1 MQTGICHIV
10 GAGEN
15 YGINFEPGTKDLVIA
30 VDAGFRLL
38 EQKAVR
44 IDLAIGDFDT
54 LQYIPKHSN
63 VIALKAEKDDTDMLA
78 AVREGIRAGYS
89 LFHIYCGTGGRLD
102 HTLANL
108 QVAAAL
114 SQEGRQG
121 FVVDR
126 DCIVTA
132 ITDQCLILSGDN
144 NGYVSVFSHTERA
157 EGVYLRGLKYGLE
170 DAVLTNNYPLGI
182 SNELIGEESCISVRK
197 GTLLVFMPRVYLLSD
212 IRLTKSL
219 GAAEASKEK

>member
-89 LFHIYCGTGGRLD
+89 LLLRNGRTSGSYPGQSAGCGSTVTGG
-102 HTLANL
+102 
-108 QVAAAL
+108 AA
-114 SQEGRQG
+114 
-121 FVVDR
+121 
-126 DCIVTA
+126 
-132 ITDQCLILSGDN
+132 
-144 NGYVSVFSHTERA
+144 
-157 EGVYLRGLKYGLE
+157 
-170 DAVLTNNYPLGI
+170 GI
-182 SNELIGEESCISVRK
+182 CC
-197 GTLLVFMPRVYLLSD
+197 
-212 IRLTKSL
+212 
-219 GAAEASKEK
+219 

>member
-89 LFHIYCGTGGRLD
+89 LFHIIAEREDVWTIPWPICRLRQHCHRRGGRDLLL
-102 HTLANL
+102 TET
-108 QVAAAL
+108 VL
-114 SQEGRQG
+114 SR
-121 FVVDR
+121 R
-126 DCIVTA
+126 
-132 ITDQCLILSGDN
+132 
-144 NGYVSVFSHTERA
+144 
-157 EGVYLRGLKYGLE
+157 
-170 DAVLTNNYPLGI
+170 
-182 SNELIGEESCISVRK
+182 
-197 GTLLVFMPRVYLLSD
+197 
-212 IRLTKSL
+212 
-219 GAAEASKEK
+219 